1 MFFMKSVRGK
11 LTALFVAVSLVA
23 TLSVGGYFIYTTISD
38 NDKLV
43 QDYRQELSQHYDR
56 ELRLQTEGLV
66 SSLNGIY
73 ARQQKG
79 EFTEEQAKALA
90 LDVIRA
96 VRYDEGK
103 GYFFADEKNT
113 GICVAHAGNRSAEG
127 KMRRNEKDPNGVP
140 YMENMLKE
148 GQKEG
153 GGFVD
158 FSYPKPGES
167 QSLPKR
173 NYVME
178 FKPYGW
184 IVGTGSWIDYI
195 DAEAAKYMK
204 ENQQALYHKMLMSA
218 IIILVVSAIMAMLG
232 VKIAQSFG
240 DPISF
245 VTGRLRKFSKGDY
258 RAEPVDPA
266 YVEREDEIGEMV
278 EILKVLGTNMRQ
290 LMGSI
295 RESAEQV
302 ASDAAQLN
310 EMTSQS
316 ASASQQVAE
325 SITDVAGAT
334 NKQLTAID
342 EASQSMDVLMERIGG
357 MAHNARRSAAETQQA
372 TEKAQNGN
380 KVVIRTVKD
389 MAHLSE
395 VVGESARVVNS
406 LGERSDTIGRITDTI
421 SGIAEQ
427 TNLLALN
434 AAIEAA
440 RAGDAGRGFAVVA
453 DEIRK
458 LAAQSEEAASQIA
471 SLIGQIQNETQ
482 QAVNSMNEGT
492 ENLATA
498 KDSVEETGREFSD
511 IVALVEKIAGR
522 SQQIASASKEATDS
536 AESCQ
541 SAIRD
546 IENMSRTVVSNSE
559 TVSAAT
565 EEQSAAVHEM
575 STNSEQLAKMASML
589 QDEVQKFK
597 VE

>member
-11 LTALFVAVSLVA
+11 LTALFAAVSVVA
-23 TLSVGGYFIYTTISD
+23 TLAVGGYFIYTTIAD
-38 NDKLV
+38 NNKLV
-43 QDYRQELSQHYDR
+43 AEYRKELAEHYDR
-56 ELRLQTEGLV
+56 ELRLQTEGVV

-73 ARQQKG
+73 ARQQAG
-79 EFTEEQAKALA
+79 ELTEEQAKSLA

-96 VRYDEGK
+96 VRYDDGK

-113 GICVAHAGNRSAEG
+113 GICVAHAASKESEG
-127 KMRRNEKDPNGVP
+127 RMRRNDKDPNGVP
-140 YMENMLKE
+140 YMENMFKAA
-148 GQKEG
+148 QNEG

-158 FSYPKPGES
+158 FSYPKPGEKE
-167 QSLPKR
+167 SLPKR
-173 NYVME
+173 NYVLE
-178 FKPYGW
+178 FKPYQW

-195 DAEAAKYMK
+195 DTEAAKYTK
-204 ENQQALYHKMLMSA
+204 EMQKELYHKIMISSV
-218 IIILVVSAIMAMLG
+218 IILVVAAIMALLG

-245 VTGRLRKFSKGDY
+245 VTGRLQKFAQGDY
-258 RAEPVDPA
+258 RQEPVKQE
-266 YVEREDEIGEMV
+266 YVDREDEIGQMID
-278 EILKVLGTNMRQ
+278 ILRVLGGNMRQ
-290 LMGSI
+290 LMGAI
-295 RESAEQV
+295 RESSEQV
-302 ASDAAQLN
+302 ASDAAQLS
-310 EMTSQS
+310 EMTAQS
-316 ASASQQVAE
+316 AAASQQVAN

-334 NKQLTAID
+334 NKQLTAVD
-342 EASQSMDVLMERIGG
+342 EASQSMGVLLERIGG
-357 MAHNARRSAAETQQA
+357 MAHNARRAAVETQQA
-372 TEKAQNGN
+372 SERAQNGN
-380 KVVIRTVKD
+380 QVVTRTVRD
-389 MAHLSE
+389 MARLSE
-395 VVGESARVVNS
+395 VVGESAKVVNS

-471 SLIGQIQNETQ
+471 ELIGQIQQETQ
-482 QAVNSMNEGT
+482 RAVSSMNEGT

-498 KDSVEETGREFSD
+498 KASVEETGHEFSG
-511 IVALVEKIAGR
+511 IVELVEKIASR

-536 AESCQ
+536 ADSCQ
-541 SAIRD
+541 SAIKD
-546 IENMSRTVVSNSE
+546 IEGMSRSVVANSE

-565 EEQSAAVHEM
+565 EEQTASVQEM
-575 STNSEQLAKMASML
+575 NNNSSQLAKMAGML

-597 VE
+597 V

>member
-11 LTALFVAVSLVA
+11 LTALFVAVSVVA

-43 QDYRQELSQHYDR
+43 QDYRKELADHYDR

-73 ARQQKG
+73 ARQQSG
-79 EFTEEQAKALA
+79 ELTEAQAKSLA

-103 GYFFADEKNT
+103 GYFFADEKNS
-113 GICVAHAGNRSAEG
+113 GICVAHAGNRNAEG

-140 YMENMLKE
+140 YMENMWKE
-148 GQKEG
+148 GQKDG

-158 FSYPKPGES
+158 FSYPKPGET

-173 NYVME
+173 NYVLE

-184 IVGTGSWIDYI
+184 IIGTGSWIDYI
-195 DAEAAKYMK
+195 DAEIAKYTK
-204 ENQQALYHKMLMSA
+204 ENQEALYHKILISA
-218 IIILVVSAIMAMLG
+218 IIILVVSVIMAALG

-245 VTGRLRKFSKGDY
+245 VTGRLRKFSQGDY

-266 YVEREDEIGEMV
+266 YVAREDEIGEMV

-302 ASDAAQLN
+302 ASDADQLN
-310 EMTSQS
+310 DMTTQS

-325 SITDVAGAT
+325 SITDVATAT
-334 NKQLTAID
+334 NKQLSAVD
-342 EASQSMDVLMERIGG
+342 DASKSMSVLIEHIGG
-357 MAHNARRSAAETQQA
+357 MAHNARRAAVETQQA

-380 KVVIRTVKD
+380 KVVSRTVKD
-389 MAHLSE
+389 MARLSE
-395 VVGESARVVNS
+395 VVGESARVVNN

-471 SLIGQIQNETQ
+471 SLIGQIQQETQ

-492 ENLATA
+492 DNLATA
-498 KDSVEETGREFSD
+498 KDSVEETGREFSA
-511 IVALVEKIAGR
+511 IVELVEKIASR
-522 SQQIASASKEATDS
+522 SQQIADASKEATDS
-536 AESCQ
+536 ADSCQ
-541 SAIRD
+541 MAIRD
-546 IENMSRTVVSNSE
+546 IEDMSRSVVANSE

-575 STNSEQLAKMASML
+575 SSNSEQLAKMAGLL
-589 QDEVQKFK
+589 QGEVQKFK

>member
-1 MFFMKSVRGK
+1 MFFMKSVKGK
-11 LTALFVAVSLVA
+11 LTALFVAVSVFA
-23 TLSVGGYFIYTTISD
+23 TMAVGCYFLYVTITD

-43 QDYRQELSQHYDR
+43 AEYHKELADHYDR
-56 ELRLQTEGLV
+56 ELRLQTEGVV

-73 ARQQKG
+73 ARQQSG
-79 EFTEEQAKALA
+79 EFTEAQAKELC
-90 LDVIRA
+90 LDVLRS

-103 GYFFADEKNT
+103 GYFFADEKTT

-127 KMRRNEKDPNGVP
+127 KMRRGEKDPNGVP

-148 GQKEG
+148 GQKDG
-153 GGFVD
+153 GGFVN

-167 QSLPKR
+167 QPLPKR

-195 DAEAAKYMK
+195 DAESAKYMK
-204 ENQQALYHKMLMSA
+204 ENQEALYKKIVISA
-218 IIILVVSAIMAMLG
+218 IIIVIVSAIMAALG

-245 VTGRLRKFSKGDY
+245 VTGRLQKFAKGDY

-266 YVEREDEIGEMV
+266 YTAREDEIGQMV

-310 EMTSQS
+310 EMTTQS
-316 ASASQQVAE
+316 AAASQQVAE

-334 NKQLTAID
+334 NKQLAAID
-342 EASQSMDVLMERIGG
+342 DASQSMDVLMERIAG
-357 MAHNARRSAAETQQA
+357 MAHNARRAAVETQQA

-380 KVVIRTVKD
+380 QVVTRTVKD
-389 MAHLSE
+389 MVRLSE

-471 SLIGQIQNETQ
+471 GLIGQIQNETQ
-482 QAVNSMNEGT
+482 QAVTSMNEGT

-498 KDSVEETGREFSD
+498 KESVEETGREFSD
-511 IVALVEKIAGR
+511 IVALVEKIASR

-536 AESCQ
+536 ADNCQ
-541 SAIRD
+541 TAIKD
-546 IENMSRTVVSNSE
+546 IEDMSRSVVSNSE
-559 TVSAAT
+559 NVSAAT
-565 EEQSAAVHEM
+565 EEQSASVHAM
-575 STNSEQLAKMASML
+575 NNNSEQLAKMANML